1 MKKFFVVAALLAAFV
16 FASCEQSVLTGADP
30 SANAASALRIAPQAT
45 VPPATWTPFHT
56 LPFGGAAPAVRG
68 LATDGTYLVAIGN
81 TGNAVA
87 SRYDTVSDAWTPDAT
102 LTGLSAGNPGL
113 AHYLYQFF
121 LVTVANG
128 ASSTGSFS
136 PDGLR
141 WQITGNIGFG
151 TKAAVYGP
159 REQLYVVAGQNG
171 EAAFTDDLSQAFTR
185 ITVATTGWPA
195 SSGNAAYINAAA
207 YGDGTYVFGGGS
219 GYIAYTPTILD
230 SRGVLVPWQQAK
242 VPVPV
247 TADDFI
253 NAMAYGADPA
263 FVAVGNYASGAGFIL
278 YSIDDGQTWNLADT
292 TNAPIIGNVTIYT
305 VTYGNGYFVAV
316 NNAGDAA
323 YSVDGQ
329 TWTDSTPSSVF
340 GAGSLVNQTVY
351 YKATNTYIAGG
362 GDTPNGL
369 VIAESN

>member
-30 SANAASALRIAPQAT
+30 SANAASALRIAPQAL
-45 VPPATWTPFHT
+45 PPTTWSPFHT

-68 LATDGTYLVAIGN
+68 LATDGSYLVAIGN
-81 TGNAVA
+81 TGNASA
-87 SRYDTVSDAWTPDAT
+87 SRYDTVSDAWTPAAT

-113 AHYLYQFF
+113 AHYLFDSF

-128 ASSTGSFS
+128 ASSTGSYS
-136 PDGLR
+136 TDHGLT
-141 WQITGNIGFG
+141 WTATGPIGFG

-159 REQLYVVAGQNG
+159 RELFYVVAGQNG
-171 EAAFTDDLSQAFTR
+171 EAAFTDDLSRAFNR
-185 ITVATTGWPA
+185 ITVATTRWPA

-230 SRGVLVPWQQAK
+230 PRGVLVPWQQAK
-242 VPVPV
+242 VPVSNL
-247 TADDFI
+247 DFI
-253 NAMAYGADPA
+253 NAMAYGGDPA

-278 YSIDDGQTWNLADT
+278 YSTDDGRTWDFADT
-292 TNAPIIGNVTIYT
+292 SHAPNIGSVTIYT

-316 NNAGDAA
+316 NNAGNAA

-329 TWTDSTPSSVF
+329 TWTDSVTSSVF

-369 VIAESN
+369 VIEESN